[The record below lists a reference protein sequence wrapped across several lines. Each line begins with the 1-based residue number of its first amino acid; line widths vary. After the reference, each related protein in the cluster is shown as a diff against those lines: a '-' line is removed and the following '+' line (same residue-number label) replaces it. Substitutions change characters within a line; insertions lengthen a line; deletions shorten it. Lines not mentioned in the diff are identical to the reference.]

1 MIRVLQVNKLYAPH
15 IGGVEKVVQ
24 DIAEGLKDRVD
35 MKVLVCS
42 EKGKGYTDIVN
53 GVEIIR
59 ASSLGIYFSMPVSF
73 SFFPMLHK
81 LSKDM
86 DILHFHMPF
95 PLGDA
100 ACLLS
105 GYKGR
110 VVVTWHSDIIRQKA
124 LLKFYKPIMHKF
136 LARADRIIVATEG
149 NLLGS
154 EYLKPYQ
161 DKCEIIP
168 FGFDIHSVHKEENR
182 EIPYKSLKDKQKRV
196 LFIGRLIYYKGLD
209 VLLDAFSKVNGAVL
223 DIVGEGPL
231 RKELEFKA
239 RDLGISDYVTFH
251 GRRSDDDIKKLLRE
265 CDIFVLPSVERS
277 EAFGLVQ
284 IEAMAHA
291 KPVIN
296 TSLPTGVPY
305 VSIHEETGL
314 TVPPGDAEALA
325 KAIQRLVDNDMERI
339 QMGLN
344 ARERVQKY
352 FSKDKMLDS
361 IFNLYQKLLN

>member
-95 PLGDA
+95 PLGDV

-105 GYKGR
+105 GYKGK
-110 VVVTWHSDIIRQKA
+110 VVVTWHSDIIRQQVF
-124 LLKFYKPIMHKF
+124 LNLYKPFMHKF
-136 LARADRIIVATEG
+136 LNRADKIIVATEG

-154 EYLKPYQ
+154 EHLKPYKA
-161 DKCEIIP
+161 KCEIIP
-168 FGFDIHSVHKEENR
+168 FGYDI
-182 EIPYKSLKDKQKRV
+182 KSNNSDLNSRILHNSSEARQKKV

-209 VLLDAFSKVNGAVL
+209 VLLEAFSKVNGAVL
-223 DIVGEGPL
+223 DIIGEGPL
-231 RKELEFKA
+231 R
-239 RDLGISDYVTFH
+239 RDLELKAYNLGLSGKVIFH
-251 GRRSDDDIKKLLRE
+251 GRQSDDKIQQFLNA

-284 IEAMAHA
+284 LEAMAHA